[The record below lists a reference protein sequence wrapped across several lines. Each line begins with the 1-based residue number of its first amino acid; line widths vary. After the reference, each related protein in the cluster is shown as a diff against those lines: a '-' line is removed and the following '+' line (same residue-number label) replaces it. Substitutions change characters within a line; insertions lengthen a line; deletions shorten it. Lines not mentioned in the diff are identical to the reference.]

1 MYESYWGLQ
10 RNPFENN
17 SDPGF
22 YYQSE
27 AHQASLLKLRYLI
40 EQRKGAGLI
49 VGGSGYGKSYL
60 ISVLSQ
66 QLAEA
71 AGPFVQLVFPQ
82 MSSAE
87 LLAYLAVELGA
98 EESAV
103 GSDAGGLDRT
113 IRQLQHLLL
122 HFNEHG
128 RHPVIVVDEAH
139 LIEDPQVFQ
148 SLRLLLNFQQQ
159 NGIALTLILAGQQD
173 LLSRVHRM
181 PQFEDRIGVK
191 CILRPMS
198 YEETLGY
205 VTQRLQ
211 FAGATRSLFEP
222 AALDVLFE
230 LSGGVPRKV
239 NRLCDLGLLV
249 GYADGSDSVTAAQ
262 LEAVSEELTTV
273 VPD

>member
-1 MYESYWGLQ
+1 
-10 RNPFENN
+10 
-17 SDPGF
+17 
-22 YYQSE
+22 
-27 AHQASLLKLRYLI
+27 
-40 EQRKGAGLI
+40 
-49 VGGSGYGKSYL
+49 
-60 ISVLSQ
+60 
-66 QLAEA
+66 
-71 AGPFVQLVFPQ
+71 

-205 VTQRLQ
+205 VT
-211 FAGATRSLFEP
+211 
-222 AALDVLFE
+222 
-230 LSGGVPRKV
+230 
-239 NRLCDLGLLV
+239 
-249 GYADGSDSVTAAQ
+249 
-262 LEAVSEELTTV
+262 
-273 VPD
+273 